1 MNNFWSVISK
11 TNILN
16 WFKIYTK
23 LPIIQLNNLTISAAV
38 HPRYIHTEF
47 EANPC
52 CGFRVNM

>member
-38 HPRYIHTEF
+38 HPRYIHTKF
-47 EANPC
+47 EANLC
-52 CGFRVNM
+52 